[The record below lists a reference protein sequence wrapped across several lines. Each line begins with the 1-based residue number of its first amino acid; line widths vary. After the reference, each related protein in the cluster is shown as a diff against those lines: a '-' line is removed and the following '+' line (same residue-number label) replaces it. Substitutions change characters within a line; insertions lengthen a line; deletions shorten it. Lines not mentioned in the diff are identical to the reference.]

1 MGKASSFNDPF
12 ARRAPPAGSGAP
24 DRFST
29 KGKPPAGGD
38 AFADRPAKAA
48 DGDAFKTSAPKPA
61 PPKSA
66 PPKPAPPSAR
76 AFEPV
81 PPPPKPAAPPPAPK
95 PAPPP
100 RPLLQVVAA
109 NEAPVP
115 VEAVA
120 VDELRRK
127 EQKRKFAAGR
137 SSSLV
142 LVSAAGPMT
151 ATAVAEPAVATGGG
165 QGELVMP
172 AITKPEP
179 KAKVRS
185 GGGGGAGA
193 GGNPPRERLF
203 SQDDLIG
210 VLFGAAILIFLMFYL
225 FRGRADAPADN
236 RLVNSQ
242 FATNEAVVAPPPAPL
257 VDPFGD
263 APVNLK
269 PTSPIPAPAEPEAAI
284 APAAPVASPPPA
296 PDRTLRAWFCT
307 AQSELTPA
315 SRAALEKELTDF
327 AKSFE
332 GKEVVVMG
340 YADTRGATAYNSWLG
355 GVRANVVADFL
366 RTKGIKIAEKE
377 GVGELSGL
385 EDNQNCANQR
395 RVDVW
400 VKGAPGEEPDRT
412 CAPPREAAELV
423 CG

>member
-1 MGKASSFNDPF
+1 
-12 ARRAPPAGSGAP
+12 
-24 DRFST
+24 
-29 KGKPPAGGD
+29 
-38 AFADRPAKAA
+38 
-48 DGDAFKTSAPKPA
+48 
-61 PPKSA
+61 
-66 PPKPAPPSAR
+66 
-76 AFEPV
+76 
-81 PPPPKPAAPPPAPK
+81 
-95 PAPPP
+95 
-100 RPLLQVVAA
+100 VVATR
-109 NEAPVP
+109 EAQTP

-120 VDELRRK
+120 VDELKHK
-127 EQKRKFAAGR
+127 EQKRKSAAGR

-151 ATAVAEPAVATGGG
+151 ATATAEPAMATGGG
-165 QGELVMP
+165 GQSELIMP
-172 AITKPEP
+172 AIAKPEP

-185 GGGGGAGA
+185 GGGGGGGA
-193 GGNPPRERLF
+193 GGNPPRERMF

-210 VLFGAAILIFLMFYL
+210 VVFGAAILLFLMFYL
-225 FRGRADAPADN
+225 FRGRADAPVDN
-236 RLVNSQ
+236 RDVSPQ
-242 FATNEAVVAPPPAPL
+242 FAANEAVVAPPPAPL

-269 PTSPIPAPAEPEAAI
+269 PTSPIPTPAPVEPEAAI
-284 APAAPVASPPPA
+284 APAAPVASPPPPPPA

-315 SRAALEKELTDF
+315 SRAALEKNLTDF

-355 GVRANVVADFL
+355 GARANVVADFL

-412 CAPPREAAELV
+412 CAPPKEAAELV
-423 CG
+423 CN